1 MHELSITES
10 ILDTALDH
18 ARKANASRV
27 TDLNLIIGALSSIVD
42 DSVQFYWDM
51 ISKDTLCEGS
61 QLHFTRINARLR
73 CLDCSGEYELES
85 ELQPCP
91 TCGSM
96 NIKIL
101 SGDEFRLESIEIQ

>member
-1 MHELSITES
+1 MHELSVTES
-10 ILDTALDH
+10 ILNAAISH
-18 ARKANASRV
+18 AHKADAKKV

-51 ISKDTLCEGS
+51 ISQGTLCEGS
-61 QLHFTRINARLR
+61 QLHFKRINARLR
-73 CLDCSGEYELES
+73 CLDCGNEYELEK

-91 TCGSM
+91 KCGSM

>member
-1 MHELSITES
+1 MHELSVTES
-10 ILDTALDH
+10 ILNAAISH
-18 ARKANASRV
+18 AQKADAKKV
-27 TDLNLIIGALSSIVD
+27 TDLYLVIGTLSSIVD

-61 QLHFTRINARLR
+61 QLHFKRINARLR
-73 CLDCSGEYELES
+73 CLDCNMEYELES

-91 TCGSM
+91 ECGSM

>member
-1 MHELSITES
+1 MHEHSVTES
-10 ILDTALDH
+10 ILNAAISH
-18 ARKANASRV
+18 AQKADAKKG
-27 TDLNLIIGALSSIVD
+27 TDLNLVIGALSSIVD

-51 ISKDTLCEGS
+51 ISQGTLCDGS
-61 QLHFTRINARLR
+61 QLHFKRINARLR
-73 CLDCSGEYELES
+73 CLDCNTEYELES

-91 TCGSM
+91 KCGSM